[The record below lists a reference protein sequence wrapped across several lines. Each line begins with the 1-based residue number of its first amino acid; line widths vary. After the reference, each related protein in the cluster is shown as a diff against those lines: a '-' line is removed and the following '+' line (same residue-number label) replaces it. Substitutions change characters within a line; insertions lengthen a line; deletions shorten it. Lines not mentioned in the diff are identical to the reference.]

1 MIAVFVDAFSV
12 QTYQKIHPDCSDD
25 AFEKSVEAVKKLCAV
40 LPNSVY
46 PQFVR
51 MNQNEEELEPFFR
64 YWNEKSNPSNGNLI
78 IQKYDDFAGFLPPCK
93 PADLSPLERNVCWH
107 LRRDFT
113 ILLNGDVPSCKTCL
127 FGQINGN
134 VFESS
139 LEEIWQKNN
148 QLIEE
153 HIKNKYNQRCGKCD
167 EYYTF
172 NF

>member
-1 MIAVFVDAFSV
+1 MNPISFKILLYSSRVVNEGALSSSLSPVDPVSSLS
-12 QTYQKIHPDCSDD
+12 P
-25 AFEKSVEAVKKLCAV
+25 L
-40 LPNSVY
+40 
-46 PQFVR
+46 
-51 MNQNEEELEPFFR
+51 
-64 YWNEKSNPSNGNLI
+64 
-78 IQKYDDFAGFLPPCK
+78 FAGFLPPCK

-127 FGQINGN
+127 FDQINGN

-148 QLIEE
+148 SLIEDQ
-153 HIKNKYNQRCGKCD
+153 IKNNYNKRCGKCD